1 MWNPAC
7 WVVLL
12 YNIYNPIIITIGLS
26 PDGKYIVF
34 GNVYIK
40 EDPLGNRSGPSYFY
54 GIEFWDLNSGKRI
67 NRVLGLGPVSS
78 ISFSHDSKY
87 VAIGDLRGKVMVWEL
102 SSGENI
108 RVFWEEVPVFSIS
121 FSPDG
126 KYIASGG
133 MDSTINL
140 WEVNGR
146 REIKTFKGHNG
157 KVYSVSFSPSGKYI
171 VSGGSDNEIKLWDIV
186 NDKEIMTLRGHT
198 KIVKGS

>member
-1 MWNPAC
+1 
-7 WVVLL
+7 
-12 YNIYNPIIITIGLS
+12 
-26 PDGKYIVF
+26 
-34 GNVYIK
+34 
-40 EDPLGNRSGPSYFY
+40 
-54 GIEFWDLNSGKRI
+54 
-67 NRVLGLGPVSS
+67 
-78 ISFSHDSKY
+78 
-87 VAIGDLRGKVMVWEL
+87 MVWEL